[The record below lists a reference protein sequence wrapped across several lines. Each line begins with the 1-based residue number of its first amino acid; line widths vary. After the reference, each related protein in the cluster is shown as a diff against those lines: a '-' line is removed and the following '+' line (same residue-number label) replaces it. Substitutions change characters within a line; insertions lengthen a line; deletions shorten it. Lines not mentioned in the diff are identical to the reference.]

1 MSRPVIPHPVYRPY
15 SLRTIDK
22 LPQFSALSEDERF
35 SIRVVAQ
42 VFPFRLNPYVADQL
56 IDWQRIP
63 DDPIYQLTVPQ
74 RGMLRPHNFQRVA
87 DLLLR
92 DAPAAE
98 VHSVVSEIRS
108 NLNPNPAGQ
117 VELNVPWF
125 GGQRLEGMQHKYRE
139 TVLFFPQ
146 SGQTCHAYCTF
157 CFRWPQ
163 FLTDGE
169 VRFSAADSEQLLW
182 YLAAHPEVT
191 DLLVTG
197 GDPLVMSTAALERYL
212 TPVLEAQ
219 NIGIQTI
226 RIGTKSLGYWP
237 YRFLT
242 DKDADELLR
251 LFERIVARGFHL
263 AIMAHFNHTREL
275 ETPIVRQA
283 IKRIR
288 ATGAE
293 IRSQSPLVRH
303 INDVAGIWREMWN
316 LQVSLG
322 IIPYYLFV
330 ERNTGA
336 SRYFQVPLAQA
347 WEIYRAAMTSVSGL
361 GRTARGPSMSAA
373 PGKIEIQG
381 VTEIRGEKVF
391 VLRMIQGRNPEWV
404 QRPFFARF
412 DPDAAWLTDLKP
424 AFGEEEFFFSAEMR
438 ALATAARRRQ

>member
-74 RGMLRPHNFQRVA
+74 RGMLRPHNFQRIA

-108 NLNPNPAGQ
+108 DLNPNPAGQ